1 MTFRRTI
8 AGAGVLIGIV
18 LAIAWLSG
26 WFEAKIPPGE
36 TLQAPAQ
43 VPAGAEVATV
53 ARVVAPAL
61 EWASGGIESARRT
74 TVAVRILARLE
85 EVRVAAGDEVTAG
98 DTLARLDA
106 RDPMARLQQ
115 ARQAL
120 KAARAQHDLARQEF
134 ERVEELLKRGVT
146 TRQRFDRSVSALR
159 VAEAEV
165 ARLRQSIGEAET
177 AVSYTEIKAPVSG
190 RVVDRLAE
198 PGDIVS
204 PGQPILHL
212 YDPTALR
219 VEAPV
224 RESLAIGLKVG
235 DSLRIEIAA
244 LGQTMTGTIEE
255 IVPYAEP
262 GARTLLVKVRL
273 PGDLRLFAGMFARV
287 AVPAGDRTR
296 LLVPAAA
303 IARIGQLEYATV
315 VVDGRASKRMV
326 TTGRSMDDGRIEVL
340 SGLAEGER
348 VVVPGAG

>member
-1 MTFRRTI
+1 MTFGRAST
-8 AGAGVLIGIV
+8 GAGVLIGIV

-26 WFEAKIPPGE
+26 WFEDKIPPGVV
-36 TLQAPAQ
+36 APVTIQ
-43 VPAGAEVATV
+43 VPAGAKVATV
-53 ARVVAPAL
+53 VRVVAPAL
-61 EWASGGIESARRT
+61 EWASGGVESAHRT

-98 DTLARLDA
+98 DTLALLDA
-106 RDPMARLQQ
+106 RDLMARLRQ
-115 ARQAL
+115 ARHAL
-120 KAARAQHDLARQEF
+120 KAARAQHELARQEF
-134 ERVEELLKRGVT
+134 TRVEELLKRGVT
-146 TRQRFDRSVSALR
+146 TRRRFDQTVSALR

-165 ARLRQSIGEAET
+165 ARLGQSLELAET
-177 AVSYTEIKAPVSG
+177 SVSYTEIKAPVSG

-198 PGDIVS
+198 PGDMVS
-204 PGQPILHL
+204 PGQPILRL

-224 RESLAIGLKVG
+224 RESLAIGLEVG
-235 DSLRIEIAA
+235 DRLRVEVSA
-244 LGQTMTGTIEE
+244 LGQTMTGVIEE

-273 PGDLRLFAGMFARV
+273 PSDLRLFAGMFARV
-287 AVPAGDRTR
+287 AVPAGDRAR

-303 IARIGQLEYATV
+303 ITRIGQLEYATV
-315 VVDGRASKRMV
+315 VVEGRAIKRMV

>member
-8 AGAGVLIGIV
+8 TGAGILIGIV

-26 WFEAKIPPGE
+26 WFEEKIPPGVVAPE
-36 TLQAPAQ
+36 TLPLPAD
-43 VPAGAEVATV
+43 AEVATV
-53 ARVVAPAL
+53 ARVVEPAV

-74 TVAVRILARLE
+74 AVAVRILARLE
-85 EVRVAAGDEVTAG
+85 EVRVAAGDEVSAG
-98 DTLARLDA
+98 DVLARLDA
-106 RDPMARLQQ
+106 RDLMARLQQ

-120 KAARAQHDLARQEF
+120 KAAQAQHELARQEF
-134 ERVEELLKRGVT
+134 ERVEALLNRGVT
-146 TRQRFDRSVSALR
+146 TRQRFDQTVSALR
-159 VAEAEV
+159 IAEAEV
-165 ARLRQSIGEAET
+165 ARQRQSIGEAET
-177 AVSYTEIKAPVSG
+177 AVSHTEIKAPAAG

-198 PGDIVS
+198 PGDTVS
-204 PGQPILHL
+204 PGQPILRL

-235 DSLRIEIAA
+235 DSLRVEISA
-244 LGQTMTGTIEE
+244 LGQTMTGPIEE

-273 PGDLRLFAGMFARV
+273 PNDSRLFAGMFARI
-287 AVPAGDRTR
+287 AVPAGSRAR

-315 VVDGRASKRMV
+315 VVEGRASRRMV
-326 TTGRSMDDGRIEVL
+326 TTGLATGDGRIEVL
-340 SGLAEGER
+340 SGLAEGES
-348 VVVPGAG
+348 VVVPGTG